1 LIADRQHDHAE
12 SLRML
17 FEAEGCV
24 VHSTG
29 DAHAALQLIQM
40 HRPDVLIIELDML
53 GAGGV
58 CLAARNANPLGVYVA
73 GIIGLSPDTCRCDAT
88 LIKPY
93 RFHDLVPA
101 LERFIS
107 QRVRAKKAANGKD

>member
-1 LIADRQHDHAE
+1 
-12 SLRML
+12 ML

-40 HRPDVLIIELDML
+40 HRPDVLVIELDML

-58 CLAARNANPLGVYVA
+58 CRAARQANPHGIYVA
-73 GIIGLSPDTCRCDAT
+73 GIVGLSPDTCQCDSR

-93 RFHDLVPA
+93 QFHDMVRA
-101 LERFIS
+101 LERFICE
-107 QRVRAKKAANGKD
+107 RVKVKKAANGNG